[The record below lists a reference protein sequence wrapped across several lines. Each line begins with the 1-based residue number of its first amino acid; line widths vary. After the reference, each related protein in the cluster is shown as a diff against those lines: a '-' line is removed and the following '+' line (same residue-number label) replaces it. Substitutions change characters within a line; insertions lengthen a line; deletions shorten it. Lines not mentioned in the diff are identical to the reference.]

1 MGSEVNIATVD
12 VYENMEIEFSFIT
25 ANPITKT
32 AELRIIYPNVAGV
45 AFDAKIN
52 NFLRCYDLTCDDS
65 EFALT
70 HDEPL
75 REVKIKKMF

>member
-1 MGSEVNIATVD
+1 
-12 VYENMEIEFSFIT
+12 MELEFEFIT

-32 AELRIIYPNVAGV
+32 AELRIVYPTDAGV
-45 AFDAKIN
+45 AFDATIA

-70 HDEPL
+70 HDPVL